1 MQHQRFAAVC
11 ARSGSLLALWLGS
24 GAIACADDRAA
35 RPSAAAGAS
44 TTGGTVASGGSASG
58 GVGVGGGSF
67 GGAGGAA
74 VAGAAAGG
82 SAGANVG
89 NAGTAGSGGSG
100 GLESFEIELTPSV
113 RVNDDTGNA
122 DQIEVSLAARPD
134 GLVFA
139 SWVDT
144 RQGTR
149 CAFSVSRD
157 RGKTWGKN
165 ITLAPESG
173 GITGDS
179 VLAIDDAGNLY
190 AGCQDYGTSQIRL
203 SVSKDDGE
211 TWTPWRRIQAAP
223 DKPWLGAGRD
233 GTLFV
238 SWLGGDSGFKRSLD
252 HGETW
257 GPVISVPGVG
267 HGTAITVG
275 RDGVVHVPYN
285 YNQNTLSY
293 RRSTN
298 WGDSLEERRD
308 LSPMGSACFGCDP
321 RNHPITGAGSDPSG
335 RVLAVTWSSTMPGGD
350 GDDDVW
356 VVISKD
362 GGETFGERLR
372 VNDNETRSRQFQSWA
387 AVDEAGTTHVIWTD
401 FRNNGENATYY
412 AYLAEG
418 SDRFSE
424 NIEVGDARGEPIGF
438 MGDYKGIA
446 ISGPDV
452 MMAWC
457 DTRNGD
463 GDVYFARLINGAR
476 PKQKGQ
482 P

>member
-1 MQHQRFAAVC
+1 MWLVASAA
-11 ARSGSLLALWLGS
+11 G
-24 GAIACADDRAA
+24 CADDRGG
-35 RPSAAAGAS
+35 RSATTAGAS
-44 TTGGTVASGGSASG
+44 ATAGTSGSGGSTFAG
-58 GVGVGGGSF
+58 TG
-67 GGAGGAA
+67 GGAA
-74 VAGAAAGG
+74 VAGGGNAASSGGPSGGNAGA
-82 SAGANVG
+82 SAGS
-89 NAGTAGSGGSG
+89 AGTAGSSGSG
-100 GLESFEIELTPSV
+100 GVESFEVELTPSV
-113 RVNDDTGNA
+113 RVNDDMGSA
-122 DQIEVSLAARPD
+122 DQVEVSLAARPD

-139 SWVDT
+139 SWVDG

-157 RGKTWGKN
+157 RGQTWGKN
-165 ITLAPESG
+165 FTLAPAAG

-190 AGCQDYGTSQIRL
+190 AGCQDYGTSQIML
-203 SVSKDDGE
+203 SVSRDSGA
-211 TWTPWRRIQAAP
+211 TWGDWREIQAAP

-238 SWLGGDSGFKRSLD
+238 SWLGGDAGFKRSLD

-257 GPVISVPGVG
+257 EPVIPVSGVG

-275 RDGVVHVPYN
+275 GDGVIHVPYN

-293 RRSTN
+293 RRSKD
-298 WGDSLEERRD
+298 WGESLEARRD
-308 LSPMGSACFGCDP
+308 LSSMGSACFGCDP
-321 RNHPITGAGSDPSG
+321 RNHPITGAGSDPTG

-356 VVISKD
+356 VVISRD

-387 AVDEAGTTHVIWTD
+387 AVDAAGTTHVIWTD
-401 FRNNGENATYY
+401 FRNNGDNATYY

-418 SDRFSE
+418 SERFSE

-463 GDVYFARLINGAR
+463 GDVYFARIINGAR
-476 PKQKGQ
+476 PKSQGQ

>member
-1 MQHQRFAAVC
+1 MYDRCFSAIRTLGGALAALCVAASVIAC
-11 ARSGSLLALWLGS
+11 SDS
-24 GAIACADDRAA
+24 GAV
-35 RPSAAAGAS
+35 RPSGGAGTSSATAGAAGAS
-44 TTGGTVASGGSASG
+44 ASGG
-58 GVGVGGGSF
+58 
-67 GGAGGAA
+67 
-74 VAGAAAGG
+74 GG
-82 SAGANVG
+82 SAGAGGTSLGGVG
-89 NAGTAGSGGSG
+89 GAAASGSSSGGNGGATAGSATAGGGSAG
-100 GLESFEIELTPSV
+100 EGPFEVELTPSV
-113 RVNDDTGNA
+113 RVNDDTGQA
-122 DQIEVSLAARPD
+122 DQYEVALAAHGD
-134 GLVFA
+134 LVFA
-139 SWVDT
+139 AWVDG

-165 ITLAPESG
+165 FTLAPASG

-190 AGCQDYGTSQIRL
+190 AGCQDYSNSQIMLR
-203 SVSKDDGE
+203 VSRDAGE
-211 TWTPWRRIQAAP
+211 TWGDWRQIQAAP

-233 GTLFV
+233 GTLFL

-252 HGETW
+252 HGVTW
-257 GPVISVPGVG
+257 EPVIPVPGVG
-267 HGTAITVG
+267 HGTAITVA

-293 RRSTN
+293 RRSKD
-298 WGDSLEERRD
+298 WGETLEPRRD

-321 RNHPITGAGSDPSG
+321 RNHPITGAGSDPTG

-356 VVISKD
+356 AVVSTD
-362 GGETFGERLR
+362 GGETFSERLR
-372 VNDNETRSRQFQSWA
+372 VNDNEARSRQFQSWA
-387 AVDEAGTTHVIWTD
+387 AVDEAGTTHVVWTD
-401 FRNNGENATYY
+401 LRNDGDNATYY

-418 SDRFSE
+418 STTFSE

-446 ISGPDV
+446 VSGPDV

-457 DTRNGD
+457 DTRNGH
-463 GDVYFARLINGAR
+463 GDIYFARLINGAR